1 MARNLAEIIPAFFNG
16 PNGEQLTPEQIRD
29 RQLIA
34 QSLMAQATDTSPN
47 AGGWASILAKGVQ
60 GFQAG
65 RERRGADDAISGN
78 NAYNSDLLS
87 SLLSGSS
94 SSPTSSP
101 TLAASAATSGAA
113 QEMASTS
120 PAVDSSGILPASFL
134 AAVDRTEGAGGYD
147 TLYGHAQKNG
157 PFAGTSISSMP
168 IKDALA
174 FADPSGAYGQ
184 SVKGQ
189 IGRVATPMG
198 RYQIVGTTLKNAVG
212 ALGLDP
218 NAPFDQRAQDSV
230 AAYLAKQRIASADT
244 LPGKISALRSEWH
257 GFKSVPDNQM
267 AQIVADLERGGTQ
280 MASASQAAAA
290 IENIAPQNSYIDPLV
305 SAQAYVA
312 PQTVAPI
319 SASPAAQP
327 LTALSAES
335 GFDAGRFGEAP
346 AAPVSASP
354 MAGAAPEIYSAQ
366 TDFAPELP
374 APVNV
379 APAPAVAAVQQ
390 PAAQTAQLP
399 QAPSANTAIIA
410 QALRVMGDP
419 RANDGTRRVAQA
431 LLQQEQQKQQFA
443 QEQNVWQQRQE
454 YERQQQ
460 NNDPLRQLQIQ
471 KAQIEI
477 NSANQPQRQPLL
489 NAGNGALYD
498 PNEKSWI
505 QAPNTGQDKLPDSVR
520 ALQERA
526 NLAGLKPGTPEYN
539 QFIIS
544 GGSGGTQLSVGPNG
558 EVSFSQGGASRPLT
572 EGQSKDAFFTT
583 RMTAAA
589 PTIDQFET
597 ALMSAGEA
605 VAGAIPGG
613 RYLQSEEYQ
622 LAKDAGDDFVAAFLR
637 KDSGAAL
644 TKEERSEYGNLLLPQ
659 PTDKPALIDAKRQR
673 RQIAVQAIKS
683 GLPSNAV
690 EGVIKAI
697 NAVPGADQPAQTTTE
712 KSSRPES
719 SQSDDISRAKAAIAK
734 GANREAVIKRLR
746 DAGISTE
753 GL

>member
-1 MARNLAEIIPAFFNG
+1 MALNLAPIIPAIFTG

-34 QSLMAQATDTSPN
+34 QSLMGQATDTSPN

-65 RERRGADDAISGN
+65 RERRGADNAVSGN
-78 NAYNSDLLS
+78 NTYNSDLLS
-87 SLLSGSS
+87 SLLGGSS
-94 SSPTSSP
+94 TTAPAASSP

-280 MASASQAAAA
+280 MASASPAAAA
-290 IENIAPQNSYIDPLV
+290 IENIAPQDGYVDPLV
-305 SAQAYVA
+305 SAPAYVA

-319 SASPAAQP
+319 SASPVAQP

-354 MAGAAPEIYSAQ
+354 MAGASPEIYSAQ

-374 APVNV
+374 AAVNV

-390 PAAQTAQLP
+390 PAAQPAQLP
-399 QAPSANTAIIA
+399 QAPSANTAVIA

-419 RANDGTRRVAQA
+419 RSNDGTRRVAQA
-431 LLQQEQQKQQFA
+431 LLQQEQQKQQFS
-443 QEQNVWQQRQE
+443 QEQSVWQQRQD

-460 NNDPLRQLQIQ
+460 NSDPLRQ
-471 KAQIEI
+471 AQIAKLQREAATGGETFFGNPI
-477 NSANQPQRQPLL
+477 PIQNPDGSVAYGQIGNQGTFRPIQLGQGQTFAPPTKTIDTGTETLML
-489 NAGNGALYD
+489 DQAGNVV
-498 PNEKSWI
+498 S
-505 QAPNTGQDKLPDSVR
+505 R
-520 ALQERA
+520 
-526 NLAGLKPGTPEYN
+526 TPK
-539 QFIIS
+539 Q
-544 GGSGGTQLSVGPNG
+544 
-558 EVSFSQGGASRPLT
+558 
-572 EGQSKDAFFTT
+572 
-583 RMTAAA
+583 
-589 PTIDQFET
+589 
-597 ALMSAGEA
+597 
-605 VAGAIPGG
+605 
-613 RYLQSEEYQ
+613 
-622 LAKDAGDDFVAAFLR
+622 
-637 KDSGAAL
+637 
-644 TKEERSEYGNLLLPQ
+644 
-659 PTDKPALIDAKRQR
+659 
-673 RQIAVQAIKS
+673 
-683 GLPSNAV
+683 
-690 EGVIKAI
+690 
-697 NAVPGADQPAQTTTE
+697 
-712 KSSRPES
+712 
-719 SQSDDISRAKAAIAK
+719 
-734 GANREAVIKRLR
+734 NREAAAQTSMGSAEGKNAAETASEYSSITSKMPGLYSVVDRLSNLADKATYTLAGQALDFGR
-746 DAGISTE
+746 SQVGMDPREAAVARAEYTATIDNQILPLLKDTFGAQFTDAE
-753 GL
+753 GLRLAATLGDANKTPTEKQALLKAFIQQKERDIEALRARTGRTEPQQSNAPTKPASRLKFNPQTGELE